1 MFSGCK
7 ICIWFFQFVNCVISC
22 VELCF
27 TFFANLCEKKLW
39 PGKNSKQQVLKLM
52 PCLHMFSSCCWIW
65 ISSSQPFG
73 WTMAYWTMV
82 SKKAKQNTS
91 PLPKKDTMYFT
102 WELLSVNSKEQYAF
116 QKVETSEE
124 HRQQCVETCVDHS
137 TSCFRA
143 SAKRRMGS
151 RPSCPASAK
160 LGGQWRKP

>member
-1 MFSGCK
+1 MLFCAL
-7 ICIWFFQFVNCVISC
+7 SC
-22 VELCF
+22 A
-27 TFFANLCEKKLW
+27 FFANLCEKKTVTW
-39 PGKNSKQQVLKLM
+39 QKQQAASTEVDA
-52 PCLHMFSSCCWIW
+52 MFTYVFIMLLDLDKFQPTIW
-65 ISSSQPFG
+65 LNNGIMNNAVQKGQTKHIP
-73 WTMAYWTMV
+73 
-82 SKKAKQNTS
+82 
-91 PLPKKDTMYFT
+91 PKKNTMYFT

-160 LGGQWRKP
+160 SGGQ